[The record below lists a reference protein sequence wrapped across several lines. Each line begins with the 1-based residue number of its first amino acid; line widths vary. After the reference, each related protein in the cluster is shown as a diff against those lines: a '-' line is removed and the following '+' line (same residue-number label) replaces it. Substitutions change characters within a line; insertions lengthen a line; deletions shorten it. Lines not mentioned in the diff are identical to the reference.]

1 MMYKIQANPTGTR
14 SIEVSEE
21 HLQTIR
27 KYALLK
33 NLIDSTG
40 IIDETVLDKLKF
52 TLRALLESEAGKDKA
67 LLDLCLDVIYHNNMK
82 AFGLH
87 QLTLL
92 YIDWVSKQDQQTETE
107 SQNKPH

>member
-27 KYALLK
+27 QYALLK

-107 SQNKPH
+107 S